1 MKRLAFLLALTC
13 FAAPKALVASPFAD
27 GDRVVC
33 WGDSITHGGY
43 YVQMLTDF
51 YLTRHPDRN
60 VRIYNAGV
68 SGDNAGDALS
78 RFEDDVLRRSPT
90 VVTLMFGMNDSWREG
105 LYHPS
110 LLTNAAHCAALPEKE
125 RACYATYVTNMTR
138 LVERVQKDLP
148 QARMMFLTPT
158 PYDETAIPTA
168 TRKTP
173 ALKGTAAALRRFA
186 AFGRATAAKTGGEV
200 VDWNASV
207 QALVDKEQAK
217 NPDFSFV
224 RADRVHPDEPGH
236 LFMVY
241 EFLKT
246 QGATNAVSD
255 VAISATDGRVI
266 RAANAAVSDFEK
278 TAEGCAFTVLEKALP
293 YPILENAKSALA
305 WAPIQETLNRETLS
319 VTGLKAGGRHS
330 LFIDGER
337 VGGWTAEEFAKG
349 IDLGGNAKTPQ
360 ARQAAE
366 VGRLNAERC
375 AIERGKLRKFAAVRW
390 ILRKFGVDADDFAA
404 VQAYYDGLS
413 DARKQGY
420 FERMFP
426 EYVRDYGQKSEIERD
441 QDVRW
446 ANLLK
451 LRQPRPHRYEIRRT
465 ISNGAIAKLG
475 VSRSE

>member
-1 MKRLAFLLALTC
+1 MKRLAFLLALAC
-13 FAAPKALVASPFAD
+13 FAAPKTLVAAPFVD

-51 YLTRHPDRN
+51 YLTRYPDRD
-60 VRIYNAGV
+60 VRVYNAGV
-68 SGDNAGDALS
+68 SGDNAGDAFS
-78 RFEDDVLRRSPT
+78 RFEDDVIRRSPT

-125 RACYATYVTNMTR
+125 RQCYANYVTNMTR

-158 PYDETAIPTA
+158 PYDETAIATTA
-168 TRKTP
+168 RTAP
-173 ALKGTAAALRRFA
+173 ALKGTVAALQRFA
-186 AFGRATAAKTGGEV
+186 AFGRATAARTGSEV

-207 QALVDKEQAK
+207 QTLVDKEQAK

-224 RADRVHPDEPGH
+224 RGDRVHPDEPGH

-241 EFLKT
+241 EFLRT
-246 QGATNAVSD
+246 QGATNEVSE
-255 VAISATDGRVI
+255 VAISAADGRVI
-266 RAANAAVSDFEK
+266 RAENAAVSDFKK
-278 TAEGCAFTVLEKALP
+278 TAEGCAFTVLEKAIP
-293 YPILENAKSALA
+293 YPILEKAKPALA
-305 WAPIQETLNRETLS
+305 WAPIQETLNHEGLS
-319 VTGLKAGGRHS
+319 VTGLEAGGRYA
-330 LFIDGER
+330 LFIDGES
-337 VGGWTAEEFAKG
+337 VGEWAAEAFAQG

-375 AIERGKLRKFAAVRW
+375 AIERGKLRKFAAARW
-390 ILRKFGVDADDFAA
+390 ILRKFGVNPDDLAS
-404 VQAYYDGLS
+404 VQAYYDVLP
-413 DARKQGY
+413 AERKNGF

-426 EYVRDYGQKSEIERD
+426 EYVRDYGKRSEIERD

-446 ANLLK
+446 AQLLK
-451 LRQPRPHRYEIRRT
+451 LRVPRPHRYEIRRT
-465 ISNGAIAKLG
+465 K
-475 VSRSE
+475 